1 MVDQFIEPTDALGYG
16 RSLWPF
22 ALLALLAS
30 LVTAIGTGMMTS
42 GGGGVPLTILGLA
55 IAAIGFWGTFM
66 ALGGALF
73 KIVTDGVALG
83 RS

>member
-1 MVDQFIEPTDALGYG
+1 MVDQFIDPAEALGYG

-30 LVTAIGTGMMTS
+30 LVTAIGTGMMTGS
-42 GGGGVPLTILGLA
+42 GSTPLAILGLG
-55 IAAIGFWGTFM
+55 IAALGFWGTFT

-83 RS
+83 RA